1 MWNFGGG
8 WAAKRKRMGLASM
21 RRRAQAID
29 AELSIDGSA
38 AGTQVKVAWQA

>member
-1 MWNFGGG
+1 MSSQPSS
-8 WAAKRKRMGLASM
+8 AARNDSSM

-29 AELSIDGSA
+29 AELSIDGSS